1 MDMNK
6 LFDKI
11 IELKFYDKS
20 GQLQDHIKIPD
31 TGIKPNIGIQ
41 GQFKTS
47 SVVGDVTIRIVNFY
61 PFLPL
66 NEYKKIEII
75 AGYRDSEDKAT
86 ISGQIMVGYQ
96 ESPSPDGVTFFSFLP
111 CDLDSFL
118 NTVVSVNHP
127 KGASKF
133 SLLNDITTKMGWSL
147 DYNGDDNPIENGFDM
162 TATVKDLM
170 IEFKSRYKLTYDID
184 GDVLHVYEYSKGKG
198 GDIIPIN
205 YVSSPPSATA
215 AGITFVAP
223 WIPSLRPGMA
233 IHIDPKY
240 FRQNFGAANVTLSP
254 DLIVQTVEFQFNT
267 VTGQNSM
274 TVLALNTYEK

>member
-1 MDMNK
+1 MNK
-6 LFDKI
+6 LFDKL

-41 GQFKTS
+41 GHFITS
-47 SVVGDVTIRIVNFY
+47 SIVGEMSIRIVNFY

-66 NEYKKIEII
+66 NQYKRIEVI

-96 ESPSPDGVTFFSFLP
+96 ESPSPDGVTYFSFLP

-118 NTVVSVNHP
+118 NTVVSVNRP
-127 KGASKF
+127 NGTNKSTLCQDAISG
-133 SLLNDITTKMGWSL
+133 LGWSL
-147 DYNGDDNPIENGFDM
+147 DFSADDTPIENGFDM
-162 TATVKDLM
+162 TATFKDLM
-170 IEFKSRYKLTYDID
+170 VEFKSRYKLMYDLD
-184 GDVLHVYEYSKGKG
+184 GTILHVYNAAKGKN
-198 GDIIPIN
+198 GDVTQIN
-205 YVSSPPSATA
+205 YVTSPPQASAS
-215 AGITFVAP
+215 GITFVAP
-223 WIPSLRPGMA
+223 WMPALRPAMA

-240 FRQNFGAANVTLSP
+240 FRQNFGAANVEMSSTL
-254 DLIVQTVEFQFNT
+254 LVQSIEFQFNT

-274 TVLALNTYEK
+274 SVLALNTAEK